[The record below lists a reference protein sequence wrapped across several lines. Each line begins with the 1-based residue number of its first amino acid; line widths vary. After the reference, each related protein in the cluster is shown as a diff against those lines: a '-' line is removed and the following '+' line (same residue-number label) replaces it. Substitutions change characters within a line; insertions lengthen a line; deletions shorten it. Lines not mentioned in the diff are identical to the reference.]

1 MSWDNRVLW
10 SEGTF
15 LQPQHFQQHD
25 RYLEVLLEARTRA
38 LRPYSWGFVELTLDD
53 ALLELGK
60 LALRTARGVLPDG
73 TPFDCPA
80 RDPLPPPLD
89 VPPALRDSL
98 VVLALPVRRPG
109 VDEADLDSG
118 RPESLTRYTAGE
130 LEVKDSNASF
140 DRTALIQVG
149 RLRLQLLKEADASA
163 AYTTLGVVRVLE
175 RRADNR
181 VLLDR
186 GYVPPTLDVS
196 ADATLSAITR
206 DVQGLLHQRGDTL
219 AERVSQPGPGG
230 VAEMADFLWLK
241 TINRFEPLFAH
252 LSSTVP
258 LHPERL
264 YAECL
269 QLAGELCT
277 LTREGRRPVAYPTYR
292 HDDLAG
298 SFGPVMADIR
308 RSLSM
313 VLERN
318 AIPID
323 LIDKGFGL
331 RVASVPDLDLLR
343 SARFVLAAKAQLPSE
358 HLQALLPTLTKIG
371 PVERIRDLVNL
382 NLPGIPLLSLPV
394 APRQLPFHVGFLYF
408 ELARDSDLWK
418 GAEAAGALA
427 LHIAREFPGLELEFW
442 ALRGQHA

>member
-1 MSWDNRVLW
+1 MSWENRILW

-25 RYLEVLLEARTRA
+25 RYVEALLEARTRA
-38 LRPYSWGFVELTLDD
+38 VRPYTWGFAELTFDD

-60 LALRTARGVLPDG
+60 LAVRTARGVLPDG

-89 VPPALRDSL
+89 VPATLRDSL
-98 VVLALPVRRPG
+98 VHLALPVRQPG
-109 VDEADLDSG
+109 VDEAELDPG
-118 RPESLTRYTAGE
+118 GGNSLARYTAGE

-140 DRTALIQVG
+140 DRTALIQIG
-149 RLRLQLLKEADASA
+149 RLRLRLLTDADLVG
-163 AYTTLGVVRVLE
+163 AYTALGVARVVE

-181 VLLDR
+181 VILDR
-186 GYVPPTLDVS
+186 AYVPPSL
-196 ADATLSAITR
+196 DATAEPTLAAIAR
-206 DVQGLLHQRGDTL
+206 DVEGLLHQRGDTL

-230 VAEMADFLWLK
+230 VGEMADFLWLQI
-241 TINRFEPLFAH
+241 INRFEPLFAH
-252 LSSTVP
+252 LAATSP

-269 QLAGELCT
+269 QLAGELST
-277 LTREGRRPVAYPTYR
+277 LTRDGRRPIAYPVYR

-323 LIDKGFGL
+323 LIEKGYGL
-331 RVASVPDLDLLR
+331 RVASIPDTELLR
-343 SARFVLAAKAQLPSE
+343 TARFVLAAKAQIPSE
-358 HLQALLPTLTKIG
+358 QLQALLPTLTKIG

-382 NLPGIPLLSLPV
+382 NLSGIALLSLPV
-394 APRQLPFHVGFLYF
+394 APRVLPFHAGFLYF
-408 ELARDSDLWK
+408 ELARDTDLWK
-418 GAEAAGALA
+418 SAEKAGALA

-442 ALRGQHA
+442 AIRGQHA

>member
-1 MSWDNRVLW
+1 VSWDNRVLW

-38 LRPYSWGFVELTLDD
+38 LRPYSWGFLELTVDEP
-53 ALLELGK
+53 LLELGK
-60 LALRTARGVLPDG
+60 LALQTARGVLPDG

-89 VPPALRDSL
+89 VPAALRDSL
-98 VVLALPVRRPG
+98 MVLALPVRRAG
-109 VDEADLDSG
+109 VDEADLDAG
-118 RPESLTRYTAGE
+118 RPEGLARYAAGE

-140 DRTALIQVG
+140 DRTALIQIG
-149 RLRLQLLKEADASA
+149 RLRLQFLKEADVSG

-186 GYVPPTLDVS
+186 GYVPPILDAS
-196 ADATLSAITR
+196 ADATLAAITR

-230 VAEMADFLWLK
+230 VAEIADFLWLK

-252 LSSTVP
+252 LAATAP
-258 LHPERL
+258 LHPEHL

-277 LTREGRRPVAYPTYR
+277 LTRDARRPLAYPVYR

-308 RSLSM
+308 RSLST

-323 LIDKGFGL
+323 LSDKGFGL
-331 RVASVPDLDLLR
+331 RVASIPDVELLR
-343 SARFVLAAKAQLPSE
+343 SARFILAARAQLPAE
-358 HLQALLPTLTKIG
+358 QLQALLPTLTKIG

-382 NLPGIPLLSLPV
+382 NLPGIALLGLPV
-394 APRQLPFHVGFLYF
+394 APRQLPFHAGYLYF
-408 ELARDSDLWK
+408 ELSRDSDLWK
-418 GAEAAGALA
+418 SAEHAGALA
-427 LHIAREFPGLELEFW
+427 LHIAREFPGLDLEFW
-442 ALRGQHA
+442 ALRGHHA